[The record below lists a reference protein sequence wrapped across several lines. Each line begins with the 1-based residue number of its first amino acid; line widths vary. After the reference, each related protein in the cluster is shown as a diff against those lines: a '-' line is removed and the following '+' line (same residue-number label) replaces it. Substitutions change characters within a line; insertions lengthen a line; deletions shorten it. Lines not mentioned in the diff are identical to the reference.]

1 MRFFQQND
9 RPTMPN
15 QTSQQQSDGLAML
28 AMHYIYYYFNNKRL
42 YYSSNGAF
50 QSHSIM
56 SVTFLEDVDDVFELR
71 DKEMYQWQRPN
82 NAWQRGIATKLAL
95 CLQAKYRGYKAR
107 SVVWKMR
114 ILFIVRAAKV
124 IQHAFRV
131 WKLNRM
137 TFPTSY
143 RLKSKIPPT
152 PPTALAWES
161 LPFGRGSY
169 HERIALWRAVIELR
183 RAHPHFCTDVCL
195 RALILAE
202 GNLQRALIIIANPEF
217 HLSAQSGLDLSFEQR
232 CLFLPFVESTPLKL
246 EEAQSGR
253 RLDPKAAKKINVNL
267 RLYHYI
273 MNVDTGGRGMSQGMT
288 RFLEKSKKIREEK
301 KMSFTVMDYSD
312 TLYRSFFSLS
322 YEGHDRPGA
331 MRFHKTAPKPLGP
344 PVDAEKM
351 KAMKTQPSM
360 KEKLMATLKSN
371 TNFNATNLGM
381 GIVEDDPDDIM

>member
-1 MRFFQQND
+1 MSVDYLHDVQD
-9 RPTMPN
+9 IL
-15 QTSQQQSDGLAML
+15 DV
-28 AMHYIYYYFNNKRL
+28 NNKPV
-42 YYSSNGAF
+42 Y
-50 QSHSIM
+50 
-56 SVTFLEDVDDVFELR
+56 D
-71 DKEMYQWQRPN
+71 WQRPN

-107 SVVWKMR
+107 DIVWKMR
-114 ILFIVRAAKV
+114 ILFIIRAAKV
-124 IQHAFRV
+124 IQHAYRS

-143 RLKSKIPPT
+143 RLKPMAPPT
-152 PPTALAWES
+152 HPTSLAWES
-161 LPFGRGSY
+161 LPFGRGTY

-232 CLFLPFVESTPLKL
+232 CLFLPFVEATPLKI
-246 EEAQSGR
+246 EEAQTGR
-253 RLDPKAAKKINVNL
+253 RLDPRNAKKVNVNL
-267 RLYHYI
+267 RLYQYI
-273 MNVDTGGRGMSQGMT
+273 MNIDVGGRGMSQGMT
-288 RFLEKSKKIREEK
+288 RFLEKARKIREEK
-301 KMSFTVMDYSD
+301 EMNFSVLDYSD

-344 PVDAEKM
+344 PVDSEKM
-351 KAMKTQPSM
+351 KSIKTQPSM
-360 KEKLMATLKSN
+360 KEKLVATLRANSN
-371 TNFNATNLGM
+371 FHATNLGM
-381 GIVEDDPDDIM
+381 GVIEDDIDEVE